1 MNTISKGRIAVTI
14 NPLSESGKLN
24 KAWPTKI
31 TGTGMNSVGN
41 ADAMPAL
48 ATVGPSAASS
58 SSASRDRRT
67 IDHQRA
73 AIGGDKGAFLSRVI
87 RAG

>member
-1 MNTISKGRIAVTI
+1 MIWQSRFIGAFSRRSTRGAPDTARRAGWMGAFT
-14 NPLSESGKLN
+14 
-24 KAWPTKI
+24 PTD
-31 TGTGMNSVGN
+31 